1 LTLIL
6 ALKWIIEGK
15 EGVVVS
21 SDSKATVGPV
31 SYEVRKVYPIVLEA
45 DGKHIPLAV
54 AAGAGEASLVKQG
67 YRICERILTDLAV
80 KDWSKRTP
88 SFEQFEGAVGQVESC
103 FIQRIRELREHGVE
117 PSFNMVLA
125 SVDPAGKASIYLFDD
140 RGLAEPVHDNP
151 GFAVIGTGF
160 VTGGNLLLRL
170 LGYAAEGES
179 YAIDIGALSTFI
191 IDIVSEI
198 DPAVG
203 SFIGES
209 WYMRVEG
216 NDLLLGPLKEEAIKD
231 YKIRALRRRE
241 LICRTWRLFDVAGEE
256 KVENIIRNLE
266 KKTLKEVEPT
276 RKADL

>member
-6 ALKWIIEGK
+6 ALKWVVEGK

-45 DGKHIPLAV
+45 DGKYVPLAV
-54 AAGAGEASLVKQG
+54 AGGAGEASLIKQG
-67 YRICERILTDLAV
+67 YRVCERVLRDLAV
-80 KDWSKRTP
+80 SDWGKRTP
-88 SFEQFEGAVGQVESC
+88 GFEQFEEAVGRIESS
-103 FIQRIRELREHGVE
+103 FIERFRELREHGLE

-170 LGYAAEGES
+170 LGYSVEES
-179 YAIDIGALSTFI
+179 YTVDVGALSTFI
-191 IDIVSEI
+191 IDAVSEI

-203 SFIGES
+203 SFVGES

-216 NDLLLGPLKEEAIKD
+216 KEVLLGPLKEEAIKD
-231 YKIRALRRRE
+231 YKTKVQLRKEIIRRL
-241 LICRTWRLFDVAGEE
+241 WRLLDVAGEE
-256 KVENIIRNLE
+256 KVEATVRNLE
-266 KKTLKEVEPT
+266 KETLEE
-276 RKADL
+276 

>member
-1 LTLIL
+1 MTLIL
-6 ALKWIIEGK
+6 ALKWIVDDK

-45 DGKHIPLAV
+45 GGKYVPLAV
-54 AAGAGEASLVKQG
+54 AGGAGEASLVKQG
-67 YRICERILTDLAV
+67 YRVCERILTDLAV
-80 KDWSKRTP
+80 KEWNQRTP
-88 SFEQFEGAVGQVESC
+88 SFEQFEDAVGHVESS
-103 FIQRIRELREHGVE
+103 FIQRFRELREHGVE

-125 SVDPAGKASIYLFDD
+125 SVDQAGKASIYLFDD

-170 LGYAAEGES
+170 LGYAAEES

-191 IDIVSEI
+191 IDVVSEI

-203 SFIGES
+203 SFVGES

-216 NDLLLGPLKEEAIKD
+216 NEVVLGPLKEEAIKD
-231 YKIRALRRRE
+231 YKRGAQRRRE
-241 LICRTWRLFDVAGEE
+241 LLRRLWRLLDVAGEE

-266 KKTLKEVEPT
+266 EETLKEEEPT
-276 RKADL
+276 EKADA